1 MATDGDCL
9 NPKQRRLI
17 AELLAQPTQD
27 AALTAAGVSFTTLR
41 RWRAEPAFVAA
52 LDTARRELFQSGYD
66 ALLGYQTANLAT
78 LARLRD
84 DADND
89 GVRLRAAVALE
100 AALVKR
106 FELLTLAGLELRIEA
121 LEAAQP

>member
-1 MATDGDCL
+1 MSTDGDGL

-41 RWRAEPAFVAA
+41 RWRAEPSFVAA

-66 ALLGYQTANLAT
+66 ALLALQAGNLST
-78 LARLRD
+78 LAALRD
-84 DADND
+84 EAETEST
-89 GVRLRAAVALE
+89 RLRAAVALE

-106 FELLTLAGLELRIEA
+106 YELLALGDLERRIEA
-121 LEAAQP
+121 LEAKP